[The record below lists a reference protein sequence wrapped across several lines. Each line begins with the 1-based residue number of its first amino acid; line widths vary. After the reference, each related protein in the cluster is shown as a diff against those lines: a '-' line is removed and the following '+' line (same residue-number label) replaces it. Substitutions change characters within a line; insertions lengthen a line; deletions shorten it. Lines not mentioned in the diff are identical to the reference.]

1 MTKKIEVELQI
12 ISVSD
17 KIPEQEFIEASVTDV
32 LGRFSDSIFAEVCV
46 RIVDEEEGRS
56 LTKHYFGSDKPT
68 NVLAFPYPTDVP
80 PLPNVRRPIGDIVI
94 CAPVVER
101 EAVAQGKD
109 LSAHWLHLLVHG
121 TLHLLG
127 YDHDES
133 QAAEQMETLEKKILA
148 SHGIRDPYSDSY
160 RG

>member
-1 MTKKIEVELQI
+1 MTNKIAVELQI
-12 ISVSD
+12 ISGSD
-17 KIPEQEFIEASVTDV
+17 KIPEQECIEAWVTDV
-32 LGRFSDSIFAEVCV
+32 MGRFSKCRSTEVCV

-56 LTKHYFGSDKPT
+56 LNKHYLGSDKPT

-80 PLPNVRRPIGDIVI
+80 SLPNVRRSIGDIVI

-133 QAAEQMETLEKKILA
+133 QAAEQMEAVEKKILA
-148 SHGIRDPYSDSY
+148 SHGIRDPYSDS
-160 RG
+160 

>member
-1 MTKKIEVELQI
+1 MTRYLFYLCFMLPSCLRAQ
-12 ISVSD
+12 
-17 KIPEQEFIEASVTDV
+17 PPPLFFFMTY
-32 LGRFSDSIFAEVCV
+32 
-46 RIVDEEEGRS
+46 
-56 LTKHYFGSDKPT
+56 KHYLGSDKPT
-68 NVLAFPYPTDVP
+68 NVLAFPCPTDVP
-80 PLPNVRRPIGDIVI
+80 SLPNVRRSIGDIVI

-133 QAAEQMETLEKKILA
+133 QAAEQMEAFEKKILA
-148 SHGIRDPYSDSY
+148 SHGIQDPYSDS
-160 RG
+160 